1 MNTCTPRSHRLPPER
16 RIGAAAFLL
25 MILFV
30 APAYAQQDASIVGVV
45 RDSSGGILPGVS
57 VTARSPAL
65 QVPQMLAVTDERGE
79 YRLTPLPIGTYE
91 VTYELTGFQPIRRAG
106 LRLTSDFTARVD
118 VVMNIGGVQ
127 ESITVSGASPVV
139 DATATSTSTRLTAE
153 MLETTPTGRVG
164 FFALLQQAPGVRNT
178 IDIGGNSA
186 NANALTFRSFG
197 QSGEA
202 WQSLEGILTAS
213 AKTGQSGNY
222 FDYASV
228 EEARVQTV
236 GADASMPLRGV
247 MMDVIVK
254 SGSNEFHSANWWQY
268 TNSKF
273 QSSNLDEALRSQGI
287 SEPADLRARWTGSAD
302 LGGRIIQDKLWF
314 YVGATR
320 NVNNQTV
327 LGVSKPDGT
336 PADDDKTSDWY
347 NMKISYQPAAE
358 HRFVGFQQYQHKVAV
373 RDVTQFVPWES
384 RTGQTLDGVTAK
396 GEWQGVWSTSL
407 VTSVTAGLWQW
418 HSPFTCPGTT
428 AVATFD
434 LVTQMRSGCGTGMA
448 TGSEDP
454 LERNVPAKA
463 MATLYRPDL
472 FLGNHEFKAGVD
484 FVHSLISRRRAARP
498 VEGDYQLNFRSGVP
512 FQIVT
517 YNFPVEPL
525 TNTDYLGLYAM
536 DSWRIA
542 RRLTLNV
549 GLRFAHDAGY
559 VPEQCREAGSF
570 APAECYNRIDF
581 PVWNSVAPRLH
592 ASFDLLGTGRTV
604 LKAGWARFDHRRL
617 IDPEVLGANR
627 NVQTATTYTW
637 RDLDGDRQWDL
648 GEANLDPDGPDFVS
662 RSGFQ
667 NLVPNAD
674 ERQPKQD
681 EFMAS
686 FEHELRANFGVR
698 LTGIHSIARNDFR
711 SQSTFR
717 PREAYNIP
725 ITNRDPGEDGRLGT
739 ADDPGTFITYY
750 EYSPLLQGAR
760 FTESRLVNS
769 DTNSTFTSIDLALTR
784 RFADNWMMQAAFS
797 GTSKNNQNVAVLPQ
811 DNPNADFNQADQ
823 NFEWISKL
831 SGSYRFPYD
840 IQASALFELRSG
852 EPWART
858 VLFSGG
864 TTIPTL
870 VVNVEPIGARSYPNV
885 HHLDVRAEKAF
896 RLSSHELAIR
906 FNVYNVLNS
915 NMTLT
920 ANTRSGATFGRP
932 LTILP
937 PRLAEFSASY
947 KF

>member
-1 MNTCTPRSHRLPPER
+1 MLVVV
-16 RIGAAAFLL
+16 LL
-25 MILFV
+25 LVPFV
-30 APAYAQQDASIVGVV
+30 SPASAQQDASIVGQIS
-45 RDSSGGILPGVS
+45 DGSGGILPGVS
-57 VTARSPAL
+57 VTARSSAL
-65 QVPQMLAVTDERGE
+65 QVPQVVAVSDERGE

-91 VTYELTGFQPIRRAG
+91 VSYELAGFQSIRREG
-106 LRLTSDFTARVD
+106 LRLTSGFTARVD
-118 VVMNIGGVQ
+118 IVMNVGGVQ

-139 DATATSTSTRLTAE
+139 DTTATSTSTRLTSE

-164 FFALLQQAPGVRNT
+164 FFALLQQAPGVRNV
-178 IDIGGNSA
+178 IDIGGSSA

-247 MMDVIVK
+247 MMDVLIK
-254 SGSNEFHSANWWQY
+254 SGSNQFHSATWWQY
-268 TNSKF
+268 TNSNI
-273 QSSNLDEALRSQGI
+273 QSSNLDDSLRSQGI
-287 SEPADLRARWTGSAD
+287 TEPAELRARWTGSSD
-302 LGGRIIQDKLWF
+302 LGGRIIRDRLWF
-314 YVGATR
+314 YAGATR

-327 LGVSKPDGT
+327 LGVSKPDGS

-347 NMKISYQPAAE
+347 NTKVSYQVSTN
-358 HRFVGFQQYQHKVAV
+358 HKVVGFQQYQHKTAV

-384 RTGQTLDGVTAK
+384 RTFQTLDGITAK
-396 GEWQGVWSTSL
+396 GEWQGVWNSSLITSA
-407 VTSVTAGLWQW
+407 TAGLWQW
-418 HSPFTCPGTT
+418 HSPFSCPGTT

-434 LVTQMRSGCGTGMA
+434 LVTQMRSGCGTGMS

-463 MATLYRPDL
+463 TATLYRPDL
-472 FLGNHEFKAGVD
+472 FLGNHEFKAGAD
-484 FVHSLISRRRAARP
+484 FVHALISRRRAARP

-517 YNFPVEPL
+517 YNFPVKPI
-525 TNTDYLGLYAM
+525 TNSDYLGLYLM
-536 DSWRIA
+536 DSWTLA
-542 RRLTLNV
+542 RRVTLNLGV
-549 GLRFAHDAGY
+549 RFAHDKGY

-570 APAECYNRIDF
+570 AAAECYSRTDF
-581 PVWNSVAPRLH
+581 PVWNSFAPRLH
-592 ASFDLLGTGRTV
+592 ASFDLFGTGRTV
-604 LKAGWARFDHRRL
+604 LKTGWARFDHRRL
-617 IDPEVLGANR
+617 IDPEVLGANQ
-627 NVQTATTYTW
+627 NAQTATTYTW
-637 RDLDGDRQWDL
+637 RDLDGDKQWDL
-648 GEANLDPDGPDFVS
+648 GEANLDPNGLDFVS
-662 RSGFQ
+662 RTGFQ
-667 NLVPNAD
+667 NLVPNAQ
-674 ERQPKQD
+674 ELQPKQD

-686 FEHELRANFGVR
+686 FEHELAANFGVR
-698 LTGIHSIARNDFR
+698 LTGIHSRARNDFR
-711 SQSTFR
+711 LQSSFR

-725 ITNRDPGEDGRLGT
+725 ITNLDPGEDGRLGS
-739 ADDPGTFITYY
+739 ADDPGTAVTYY
-750 EYSPLLQGAR
+750 EYATQLQGVR
-760 FTESRLVNS
+760 FNETRL
-769 DTNSTFTSIDLALTR
+769 TNTGLVSSFSSVDLAVTR
-784 RFADNWMMQAAFS
+784 RLADNWMMQVSFS

-811 DNPNADFNQADQ
+811 DNPNADFNQQDD

-864 TTIPTL
+864 TTIPTF
-870 VVNVEPIGARSYPNV
+870 VANVEPLGTRMYPTV

-896 RLSSHELAIR
+896 RVAGQEMAVR

-932 LTILP
+932 LSILA
-937 PRLAEFSASY
+937 PRLAEISASY

>member
-1 MNTCTPRSHRLPPER
+1 MNICKRPTHPLRQWTRLGR
-16 RIGAAAFLL
+16 LACLL
-25 MILFV
+25 LV
-30 APAYAQQDASIVGVV
+30 LAAPASAQQDATITGLVT
-45 RDSSGGILPGVS
+45 DNSGAVLPGVS

-65 QVPQMLAVTDERGE
+65 QVPQAVAVTDERGE
-79 YRLTPLPIGTYE
+79 YRLAPLPIGTYE
-91 VTYELTGFQPIRRAG
+91 VAYELAGFQLVRREG
-106 LRLTSDFTARVD
+106 VRLTAGFTARLDIVLT
-118 VVMNIGGVQ
+118 VGGVE

-139 DATATSTSTRLTAE
+139 DASATSTSTRLTAE

-254 SGSNEFHSANWWQY
+254 SGANQFHSTNWWQY
-268 TNSKF
+268 TNSAF
-273 QSSNLDEALRSQGI
+273 QSSNLDDELGSQGI
-287 SEPADLRARWTGSAD
+287 NEPADLRARWTVSAD

-320 NVNNQTV
+320 NVNNQGV

-347 NMKISYQPAAE
+347 NTKISYQPTRN
-358 HRFVGFQQYQHKVAV
+358 HKLVGFQQFQHKEAV

-384 RTGQTLDGVTAK
+384 RTFQSLNGITAK

-418 HSPFTCPGTT
+418 NSPFSCPGTT

-434 LVTQMRSGCGTGMA
+434 LVTQMRTGCGTGMS

-454 LERNVPAKA
+454 LERNVPARA
-463 MATLYRPDL
+463 NATLYRPDL

-517 YNFPVEPL
+517 YNFPVEPI

-536 DSWRIA
+536 DSWTMG
-542 RRLTLNV
+542 RRLTLNL
-549 GLRFAHDAGY
+549 GLRFAHDSGY
-559 VPEQCREAGSF
+559 VPEQCRDAGSF
-570 APAECYNRIDF
+570 AAAECYDRIDF
-581 PVWNSVAPRLH
+581 PVWNSFAPRLH
-592 ASFDLLGTGRTV
+592 ASFDLLGSGLTV

-617 IDPEVLGANR
+617 IDPEVLGANQ
-627 NVQTATTYTW
+627 NVQTATTFLW
-637 RDLDGDRQWDL
+637 RDLDGDREWDL
-648 GEANLDPDGPDFVS
+648 GEANLDPNGADFVS
-662 RSGFQ
+662 RTGFQ
-667 NLVPNAD
+667 NLVTNPD
-674 ERQPKQD
+674 ELQPKQD

-686 FEHELRANFGVR
+686 LEHELMANFGVR
-698 LTGIHSIARNDFR
+698 VTGIHSIARRDFR
-711 SQSTFR
+711 LQSTFR
-717 PREAYNIP
+717 PRAAYNIP
-725 ITNRDPGEDGRLGT
+725 ITNPDPGEDGRVGS
-739 ADDPGTFITYY
+739 ADDPGTSVTYY
-750 EYSPLLQGAR
+750 GTLPCCRAPG
-760 FTESRLVNS
+760 
-769 DTNSTFTSIDLALTR
+769 ST
-784 RFADNWMMQAAFS
+784 
-797 GTSKNNQNVAVLPQ
+797 
-811 DNPNADFNQADQ
+811 
-823 NFEWISKL
+823 
-831 SGSYRFPYD
+831 
-840 IQASALFELRSG
+840 
-852 EPWART
+852 
-858 VLFSGG
+858 
-864 TTIPTL
+864 
-870 VVNVEPIGARSYPNV
+870 
-885 HHLDVRAEKAF
+885 
-896 RLSSHELAIR
+896 
-906 FNVYNVLNS
+906 
-915 NMTLT
+915 
-920 ANTRSGATFGRP
+920 RP
-932 LTILP
+932 G
-937 PRLAEFSASY
+937 
-947 KF
+947 